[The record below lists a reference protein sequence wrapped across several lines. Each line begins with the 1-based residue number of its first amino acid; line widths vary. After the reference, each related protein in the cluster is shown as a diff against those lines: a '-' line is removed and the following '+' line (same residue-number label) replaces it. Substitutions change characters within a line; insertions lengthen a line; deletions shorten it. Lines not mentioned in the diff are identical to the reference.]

1 MGEPIL
7 LRIVTRLAHSRSG
20 VEHKA
25 EQPQNDLAFS
35 DDPRQF
41 ILLPGNARKRYKVLL
56 QRQEEF
62 IKASEESP
70 YNRYVD
76 GPNKNW
82 VSWLVAS
89 ATIILW
95 KAIPKAASIP
105 Y

>member
-1 MGEPIL
+1 MVYDGFRFSEEMGEPIL

-25 EQPQNDLAFS
+25 EQLQNDLAFS

-70 YNRYVD
+70 YNRIALQSLC
-76 GPNKNW
+76 GW
-82 VSWLVAS
+82 S
-89 ATIILW
+89 
-95 KAIPKAASIP
+95 
-105 Y
+105 